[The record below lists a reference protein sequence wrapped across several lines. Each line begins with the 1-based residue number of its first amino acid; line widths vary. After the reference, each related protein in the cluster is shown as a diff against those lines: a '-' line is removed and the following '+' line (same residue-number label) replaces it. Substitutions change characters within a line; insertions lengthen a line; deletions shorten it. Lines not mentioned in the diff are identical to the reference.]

1 MTFPLPD
8 TSEMEGE
15 RMLLVPAGWHGKRP
29 TASVPLT
36 SAWIKA
42 QIVSGTIVPP
52 RGSGPDTMGVWLR
65 LLAWASF
72 LGLCSLPWLFNLWR

>member
-1 MTFPLPD
+1 MFDLPNND
-8 TSEMEGE
+8 LENERILLIPSESAW
-15 RMLLVPAGWHGKRP
+15 LGKRP
-29 TASVPLT
+29 DRATAFNDL
-36 SAWIKA
+36 WIRA

-65 LLAWASF
+65 LLAWGCF